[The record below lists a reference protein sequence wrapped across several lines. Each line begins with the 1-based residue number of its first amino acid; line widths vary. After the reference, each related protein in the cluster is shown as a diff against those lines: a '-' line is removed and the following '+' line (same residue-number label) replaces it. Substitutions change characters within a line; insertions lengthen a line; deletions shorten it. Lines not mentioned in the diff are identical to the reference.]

1 MNAPLCLV
9 TAAAIALAF
18 SSADAASLRSNVI
31 VESDVVR
38 LGDIFDDAGPYA
50 DRVVLNAPAPGRRLT
65 LDTHW
70 LSEAARAYRVAWRPL
85 SRFDR
90 VVVERAGKTITA
102 ADILD
107 QLRPELERDG
117 MSKNAYLE
125 LSNRSFALHVP
136 LDMPTNIEVRN
147 ATFEA
152 DSGRFQAL
160 IVAGG
165 EHSSAQRLMITGR
178 AYRAAPVAVLRRSVS
193 AGEIIRKED
202 VEIVYRREDQ
212 IGRDMIADT
221 GRLVGMT
228 PRSRLR
234 AGEPVREH
242 DTRPPVLVA
251 RNAQVII
258 RLTHGA
264 MTLTAQGR
272 AEEDGARGDVIRV
285 KNLQSGKII
294 EATVQS
300 SDLVAVN
307 LGPRI
312 AVN

>member
-1 MNAPLCLV
+1 MNSPLRLLATV
-9 TAAAIALAF
+9 AVALTCAT
-18 SSADAASLRSNVI
+18 ADAASLRSTVI
-31 VESDVVR
+31 VEGDVVR

-50 DRVVLNAPAPGRRLT
+50 DRAVLNAPAPGRRLT
-65 LDTHW
+65 LDAHW
-70 LSEAARAYRVAWRPL
+70 LSEAARAYKIAWRPL

-90 VVVERAGKTITA
+90 AIVERAGKTITA
-102 ADILD
+102 TDILE

-117 MSKNAYLE
+117 MPRNSHLE
-125 LSNRSFALHVP
+125 LANRSFTLHVP
-136 LDMPTNIEVRN
+136 LDMPTSIEVRN

-160 IVAGG
+160 VVAGG
-165 EHSSAQRLMITGR
+165 DHAAAQRLMIAGR
-178 AYRAAPVAVLRRSVS
+178 AYRAAPVAVLRRTIST
-193 AGEIIRKED
+193 GEIIRKED

-212 IGRDMIADT
+212 IGRDVISDAS
-221 GRLVGMT
+221 RLIGMT

-234 AGEPVREH
+234 AGDPIRENDAKAPV
-242 DTRPPVLVA
+242 VVA
-251 RNAQVII
+251 RNSQVII
-258 RLTHGA
+258 RLAHGA

-300 SDLVAVN
+300 PDVVAVN
-307 LGPRI
+307 LGPRV